1 MAPQGTQRLI
11 GHRLVDKDGAA
22 VGKIGQVFYDDQTDA
37 AKWITVRTGL
47 FGSRENLVPLSGAE
61 MVYDAL
67 QVPWSRSR
75 IKSAPSFDVDQHI
88 SVEQEDQVY
97 AHYGLSPEIPG
108 QRVPEQYERPRG
120 RHARPEPAERAR
132 TPADRPG
139 PPTGRPGPP
148 PERPGPPAE
157 RPGPD
162 AVPVRGV
169 PSGVR
174 QPDEEQRPMWEP
186 SGRSAP
192 TPRLGD
198 EWGWDADPRS
208 LPGDEWGRDTAPRSR
223 PQQGTGA

>member
-1 MAPQGTQRLI
+1 MAPQGTQQVI

-120 RHARPEPAERAR
+120 RHARPEPAGRAGAPAER
-132 TPADRPG
+132 PAPPTESPG
-139 PPTGRPGPP
+139 PPT
-148 PERPGPPAE
+148 ERSAAPTERSAPPAE
-157 RPGPD
+157 RPGSD
-162 AVPVRGV
+162 AALARSA
-169 PSGVR
+169 PSAAVR
-174 QPDEEQRPMWEP
+174 QAEEAPRPMWEP
-186 SGRSAP
+186 SGRSEP
-192 TPRLGD
+192 TRLLGD
-198 EWGWDADPRS
+198 EWGWDA
-208 LPGDEWGRDTAPRSR
+208 APPSR
-223 PQQGTGA
+223 HQQGTGA